1 MYASLNN
8 TIFVNFHDENFKEVG
23 TEQLFN
29 KIGEFFISS
38 EDYMSS
44 EKNLSEDEI
53 NLRAAKLRE
62 RAKDVVMSNKIWG
75 SIIGALPG
83 INWLIQKFVIK
94 KNAAKKI
101 GQIYGVDV
109 KFLEENNNNK
119 NLSQQ
124 IEILTGE
131 EKSSIDINME
141 MEGEKLTE
149 EDTKTIVTNIGKTTG
164 ETGVYI
170 GGGVSIGTGIA
181 RTAATEVSTGFL
193 ASLGPTT
200 LKFVGTGFF
209 VVGAVTGII
218 VGGVMTELIDKFEKY
233 YKENANKIANSYIQ
247 AKQYFISK

>member
-1 MYASLNN
+1 
-8 TIFVNFHDENFKEVG
+8 
-23 TEQLFN
+23 
-29 KIGEFFISS
+29 
-38 EDYMSS
+38 
-44 EKNLSEDEI
+44 
-53 NLRAAKLRE
+53 
-62 RAKDVVMSNKIWG
+62 
-75 SIIGALPG
+75 
-83 INWLIQKFVIK
+83 
-94 KNAAKKI
+94 
-101 GQIYGVDV
+101 
-109 KFLEENNNNK
+109 
-119 NLSQQ
+119 
-124 IEILTGE
+124 
-131 EKSSIDINME
+131 

-218 VGGVMTELIDKFEKY
+218 VGGVMTNSYCNELIDKLEKY
-233 YKENANKIANSYIQ
+233 YKENAYKIANSYIQ

>member
-1 MYASLNN
+1 ML
-8 TIFVNFHDENFKEVG
+8 IH
-23 TEQLFN
+23 
-29 KIGEFFISS
+29 EF
-38 EDYMSS
+38 
-44 EKNLSEDEI
+44 L
-53 NLRAAKLRE
+53 
-62 RAKDVVMSNKIWG
+62 
-75 SIIGALPG
+75 
-83 INWLIQKFVIK
+83 IK

-109 KFLEENNNNK
+109 KFLEENNNNID
-119 NLSQQ
+119 LSQS

-149 EDTKTIVTNIGKTTG
+149 EDTKTIVTNAVKTTG

-181 RTAATEVSTGFL
+181 RTAASEVSTGFL
-193 ASLGPTT
+193 ASFGPTT

-209 VVGAVTGII
+209 VVGAVTGIV
-218 VGGVMTELIDKFEKY
+218 VGGVMTNSYCNELIDKFENY